1 MTHEQIL
8 EILNFRHACKEF
20 DSSKKISDSDFEI
33 ILKGGQLSPSSMGI
47 EPWKFLVIQN
57 ESLREELATVSWGGK
72 KQIPSCSHLVIL
84 LSRMPK
90 ELKHDSSYIHHL
102 LTEVKQMPQEA
113 VENFKGVVKMI
124 EDTRFQNNEKALLN
138 YSCLQ
143 TYIAAANMMTVSA
156 MQQIDSCAM
165 GGYDQKAVEEIL
177 IKHNLLNKDE
187 FYLTLMIAFGYRI
200 NEPTPKTRDNF
211 KISKAYELYY
221 HTY

>member
-33 ILKGGQLSPSSMGI
+33 ILKGGQLSPSSMGF

-57 ESLREELATVSWGGK
+57 ESLREELATVSWGGN

-200 NEPTPKTRDNF
+200 NEPTPKTRQSLNDLVVWV
-211 KISKAYELYY
+211 K
-221 HTY
+221 

>member
-187 FYLTLMIAFGYRI
+187 FYLTLMIAFCYRI
-200 NEPTPKTRDNF
+200 NEPTPKTRQSLNDLVVWV
-211 KISKAYELYY
+211 K
-221 HTY
+221 

>member
-165 GGYDQKAVEEIL
+165 GGYDQKSVEEIL

-200 NEPTPKTRDNF
+200 NEPTPKTRQSLNDLVVWV
-211 KISKAYELYY
+211 K
-221 HTY
+221 

>member
-124 EDTRFQNNEKALLN
+124 EDTRCQNNEKALLN

-200 NEPTPKTRDNF
+200 NEPTPKTRQSLNDLVVWV
-211 KISKAYELYY
+211 K
-221 HTY
+221 

>member
-200 NEPTPKTRDNF
+200 NEPTPKTRQSLNDLVVWV
-211 KISKAYELYY
+211 K
-221 HTY
+221 

>member
-8 EILNFRHACKEF
+8 DILNFRHACKEF

-124 EDTRFQNNEKALLN
+124 EDTRFQNNDQALLN

-177 IKHNLLNKDE
+177 IKHNLLDKDE
-187 FYLTLMIAFGYRI
+187 FYLTLMVAFGYRI
-200 NEPTPKTRDNF
+200 NEPTPKTRQSLNDLVVWV
-211 KISKAYELYY
+211 K
-221 HTY
+221 

>member
-90 ELKHDSSYIHHL
+90 ELKHASSYIHHL

-200 NEPTPKTRDNF
+200 NEPTPKTRQSLNDLVVWV
-211 KISKAYELYY
+211 K
-221 HTY
+221 

>member
-124 EDTRFQNNEKALLN
+124 EDTRFQNNEKVLLN

-200 NEPTPKTRDNF
+200 NEPTPKTRQSLNDLVVWV
-211 KISKAYELYY
+211 K
-221 HTY
+221 

>member
-124 EDTRFQNNEKALLN
+124 EDTRFQNNEKALSN

-200 NEPTPKTRDNF
+200 NEPTPKTRQSLNDLVVWV
-211 KISKAYELYY
+211 K
-221 HTY
+221 

>member
-124 EDTRFQNNEKALLN
+124 EDTRFQNNEQALLN

-165 GGYDQKAVEEIL
+165 GGYDQEAVEEIL

-200 NEPTPKTRDNF
+200 NEPTPKTRQSLNDLVVWV
-211 KISKAYELYY
+211 K
-221 HTY
+221 

>member
-102 LTEVKQMPQEA
+102 LTEVNQMPQEA

-200 NEPTPKTRDNF
+200 NEPTPKTRQSLNDLGVWV
-211 KISKAYELYY
+211 KYKD
-221 HTY
+221 

>member
-57 ESLREELATVSWGGK
+57 QSLRKELATVSWGGK

-200 NEPTPKTRDNF
+200 NEPTPKTRQSLNDLVVWV
-211 KISKAYELYY
+211 K
-221 HTY
+221 

>member
-8 EILNFRHACKEF
+8 EILNFRHACEEF

-200 NEPTPKTRDNF
+200 NEPTPKTRQSLNDLVVWV
-211 KISKAYELYY
+211 K
-221 HTY
+221 

>member
-165 GGYDQKAVEEIL
+165 GGYVEEIL

-200 NEPTPKTRDNF
+200 NEPTPKTRQSLNDLVVWV
-211 KISKAYELYY
+211 K
-221 HTY
+221 

>member
-8 EILNFRHACKEF
+8 DIFNDRHACKVF
-20 DSSKKISDSDFEI
+20 DSSKQISDSDFEI
-33 ILKGGQLSPSSMGI
+33 ILNGGQLSPSSMGI

-102 LTEVKQMPQEA
+102 LTDVKQMPQEA
-113 VENFKGVVKMI
+113 IENFKGVVKMI
-124 EDTRFQNNEKALLN
+124 EDTRFQNNEQALLN

-165 GGYDQKAVEEIL
+165 GGYDQEAVEEIL
-177 IKHNLLNKDE
+177 IKYNLLNKDE

-200 NEPTPKTRDNF
+200 NEPTPKTRQSLNDLVVWV
-211 KISKAYELYY
+211 K
-221 HTY
+221 

>member
-8 EILNFRHACKEF
+8 DILNFRHACKEF

-165 GGYDQKAVEEIL
+165 GGYDQEAVEEIL
-177 IKHNLLNKDE
+177 IKYNLLNKDE

-200 NEPTPKTRDNF
+200 NEPTPKTRQSLNDLVVWV
-211 KISKAYELYY
+211 K
-221 HTY
+221 

>member
-8 EILNFRHACKEF
+8 DVLNFRHACKEF

-200 NEPTPKTRDNF
+200 NEPTPKTRQSLNDLVVWV
-211 KISKAYELYY
+211 K
-221 HTY
+221 

>member
-33 ILKGGQLSPSSMGI
+33 ILKGGQLSPSSMGF

-200 NEPTPKTRDNF
+200 NEPTPKTRQSLNDLVVWV
-211 KISKAYELYY
+211 K
-221 HTY
+221 

>member
-57 ESLREELATVSWGGK
+57 ESLREELATVSWGGN

-200 NEPTPKTRDNF
+200 NEPTPKTRQSLNDLVVWV
-211 KISKAYELYY
+211 K
-221 HTY
+221 

>member
-200 NEPTPKTRDNF
+200 NEPTRKTRQSLNDLVVWV
-211 KISKAYELYY
+211 K
-221 HTY
+221 

>member
-124 EDTRFQNNEKALLN
+124 EDTRFQNNEQALLN

-200 NEPTPKTRDNF
+200 NEPTPKTRQSLNDLVVWV
-211 KISKAYELYY
+211 K
-221 HTY
+221 

>member
-1 MTHEQIL
+1 MTHEKIL
-8 EILNFRHACKEF
+8 EILNFRNACKEF

-200 NEPTPKTRDNF
+200 NEPTPKTRQSLNDLVVWV
-211 KISKAYELYY
+211 K
-221 HTY
+221 

>member
-187 FYLTLMIAFGYRI
+187 FYLTLKIAFGYRI
-200 NEPTPKTRDNF
+200 NEPTPKTRQSLNDLVVWV
-211 KISKAYELYY
+211 K
-221 HTY
+221 

>member
-8 EILNFRHACKEF
+8 DILNFRHACKEF

-124 EDTRFQNNEKALLN
+124 EDTRFQNNEQALLN

-177 IKHNLLNKDE
+177 IKHNLLNKEE

-200 NEPTPKTRDNF
+200 NEPTPKTRQSLNDLVVWI
-211 KISKAYELYY
+211 K
-221 HTY
+221 

>member
-90 ELKHDSSYIHHL
+90 EVKHDSSYIHHL
-102 LTEVKQMPQEA
+102 LTDVKQMPQEA
-113 VENFKGVVKMI
+113 IENFKGVVKMI

-165 GGYDQKAVEEIL
+165 GGYDQEAVEEIL

-200 NEPTPKTRDNF
+200 NEPTPKTRQSLNDLVVWV
-211 KISKAYELYY
+211 K
-221 HTY
+221 

>member
-124 EDTRFQNNEKALLN
+124 EDTRFQNNDQALLN

-156 MQQIDSCAM
+156 MQKIDSCAM

-177 IKHNLLNKDE
+177 IKHNLLDKDE
-187 FYLTLMIAFGYRI
+187 FYLTLMVAFGYRI
-200 NEPTPKTRDNF
+200 NEPTRKTRQSLNDLVVWV
-211 KISKAYELYY
+211 K
-221 HTY
+221 

>member
-177 IKHNLLNKDE
+177 IKHNLLNNDE

-200 NEPTPKTRDNF
+200 NEPTPKTRQSLNDLVVWV
-211 KISKAYELYY
+211 K
-221 HTY
+221 

>member
-187 FYLTLMIAFGYRI
+187 FYLTLMIAIGYRI
-200 NEPTPKTRDNF
+200 NEPTPKTRQSLNDLVVWV
-211 KISKAYELYY
+211 K
-221 HTY
+221 

>member
-8 EILNFRHACKEF
+8 DILNFRHACKEF

-102 LTEVKQMPQEA
+102 LTDVKQMPQEA
-113 VENFKGVVKMI
+113 IENFKGVVKMI

-200 NEPTPKTRDNF
+200 NEPTPKTRQSLNDLVVWV
-211 KISKAYELYY
+211 K
-221 HTY
+221 

>member
-8 EILNFRHACKEF
+8 DVLNFRHACKEF

-57 ESLREELATVSWGGK
+57 EALREELAAVSWGGK

-200 NEPTPKTRDNF
+200 NEPTPKTRQSLNDLVVWV
-211 KISKAYELYY
+211 K
-221 HTY
+221 

>member
-33 ILKGGQLSPSSMGI
+33 ILTGGQLSPSSMGI

-200 NEPTPKTRDNF
+200 NEPTPKTRQSLNDLVVWV
-211 KISKAYELYY
+211 K
-221 HTY
+221 

>member
-8 EILNFRHACKEF
+8 DILNLRHACKEF
-20 DSSKKISDSDFEI
+20 DSLKKISDSDFEI

-200 NEPTPKTRDNF
+200 NEPTPKTRQSLNDLVVWV
-211 KISKAYELYY
+211 K
-221 HTY
+221 

>member
-143 TYIAAANMMTVSA
+143 TYLAAANMMTVSA

-200 NEPTPKTRDNF
+200 NEPTPKTRQSLNDLVVWV
-211 KISKAYELYY
+211 K
-221 HTY
+221 

>member
-124 EDTRFQNNEKALLN
+124 EDTRFQNNDQALLN

-177 IKHNLLNKDE
+177 IKHNLLNKEE

-200 NEPTPKTRDNF
+200 NEPTPKTRQSLNDLVVWI
-211 KISKAYELYY
+211 K
-221 HTY
+221 

>member
-47 EPWKFLVIQN
+47 EPWKFLVIQK

-200 NEPTPKTRDNF
+200 NEPTPKTRQSLNDLVVWV
-211 KISKAYELYY
+211 K
-221 HTY
+221 

>member
-8 EILNFRHACKEF
+8 DILNFRHACKEF

-113 VENFKGVVKMI
+113 VENFKGVIKMI
-124 EDTRFQNNEKALLN
+124 EDTRFQNNEQALLN

-200 NEPTPKTRDNF
+200 NEPTPKTRQSLNDLVVWI
-211 KISKAYELYY
+211 K
-221 HTY
+221 

>member
-165 GGYDQKAVEEIL
+165 GGYDQKAVVEIL

-200 NEPTPKTRDNF
+200 NEPTPKTRQSLNDLVVWV
-211 KISKAYELYY
+211 K
-221 HTY
+221 

>member
-8 EILNFRHACKEF
+8 DILNFRHACKEF

-124 EDTRFQNNEKALLN
+124 EDTRFQNNDQALLN

-200 NEPTPKTRDNF
+200 NEPTPKTRQSLNDLVVWV
-211 KISKAYELYY
+211 K
-221 HTY
+221 